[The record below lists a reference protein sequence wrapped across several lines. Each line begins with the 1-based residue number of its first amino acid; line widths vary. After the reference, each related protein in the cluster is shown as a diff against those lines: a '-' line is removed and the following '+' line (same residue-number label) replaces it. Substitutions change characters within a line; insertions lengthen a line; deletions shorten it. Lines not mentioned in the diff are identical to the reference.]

1 MIRLKNFI
9 RNGVLTARMKNKGK
23 IFEEDFKNSID
34 DKDILCIRLR
44 DQPQVFKK
52 TAKYS
57 HNNPCDFIAF
67 RKNHLFCLELKST
80 KKKYMTFDD
89 IFKKDVDESQLN
101 GMIHR
106 HQIVGLAKFYSYE
119 GVSAGF
125 ILNFRNENEM
135 TQESYYISIKCF
147 MNMIYDIDKQ
157 SFNINDLKEHGA
169 ITIEGTKKRT
179 RYKWNIEKLMNNI
192 ILEDE

>member
-1 MIRLKNFI
+1 MTKQKSFT
-9 RNGVLTARMKNKGK
+9 RNGVLTVKMKNKGK
-23 IFEEDFKNSID
+23 IFEEDFKNSVD
-34 DKDILCIRLR
+34 GTDILCIRLR

-57 HNNPCDFIAF
+57 HDNPCDFIAF

-80 KKKYMTFDD
+80 KQKYMTFDD
-89 IFKKDVDESQLN
+89 IFNTDKDEDSLN

-106 HQIVGLAKFYSYE
+106 HQIIGLAKFYSYE

-135 TQESYYISIKCF
+135 TQVSYYISIKCF
-147 MNMIYDIDKQ
+147 MSMISDIDKQ
-157 SFNINDLKEHGA
+157 SFNINDLKDHGA
-169 ITIEGTKKRT
+169 IAIDGTKKRT
-179 RYKWNIEKLMNNI
+179 RYKWNIEKLMNSI